1 MYLLVNSVRQK
12 SLWEFAS
19 EDGSE
24 QSLSAPLPP
33 PHLLPLLPPL
43 DNKGPP
49 ARKTTTAQK
58 HNDPHDMVCSVVLFQ
73 SMYFYHPSE
82 SSQQSTTEK
91 MNFSL

>member
-1 MYLLVNSVRQK
+1 MYLLVNGVRQK

-24 QSLSAPLPP
+24 SSLSPLPP
-33 PHLLPLLPPL
+33 PPLLPLLPPL
-43 DNKGPP
+43 DKGPP
-49 ARKTTTAQK
+49 ARETTTAQR

-73 SMYFYHPSE
+73 SRYFYHPSE

-91 MNFSL
+91 